1 VSPGRLR
8 ELVRKETRQMLRD
21 PRMTRIIF
29 VAPVIQL
36 MVFGYAV
43 NTDVRNAPTLVVDQD
58 GTQTSRALAD
68 ALVSSGNFRIVAH
81 SNVTADAERAL
92 DRGDVL
98 AAVVIPPQ
106 FERDVGAGH
115 PTAIQV
121 LVDGTRSNSANLVRG
136 YAARSI
142 QHFSLPH
149 SPPSAI
155 DFRPEV
161 WYNPDLQSRV
171 YNVPAVAGVIVQV
184 MCLLLT
190 ALSVVREREMGTLEQ
205 LMVSPIEPS
214 ELILGKT
221 VPVAVVG
228 LIDLIIITV
237 VALLWFKI
245 PFRGSFTLLL
255 AASSLYILAGLG
267 AGLLISAVSRT
278 QQEAFMTMFLF
289 FLPAMLLSGFMFP
302 VTSMPRPIQWLTLAN
317 PIRHYLEIV
326 RGIFLK
332 GAGVRELW
340 PGLSALGAM
349 AGGLLFLA
357 ARSFRKQLE

>member
-29 VAPVIQL
+29 IAPVVQL

-43 NTDVRNAPTLVVDQD
+43 NTDVRNAPTIVVDQD
-58 GTQTSRALAD
+58 ATQTSRALAD
-68 ALVSSGNFRIVAH
+68 ALASSGNFRIVAR

-92 DRGDVL
+92 DRGTVL

-106 FERDVGAGH
+106 FEREVGAGK
-115 PTAIQV
+115 PTAVQV

-142 QHFSLPH
+142 QHFALPQ
-149 SPPSAI
+149 SPPSAV

-161 WYNPDLQSRV
+161 WYNPDLESRV

-190 ALSVVREREMGTLEQ
+190 ALSVVRERELGTLEQ

-228 LIDLIIITV
+228 LIDLIIVTV
-237 VALLWFKI
+237 VALVWFKI
-245 PFRGSFTLLL
+245 PFRGSFTLLIG
-255 AASSLYILAGLG
+255 ASVLYILAGLG

-302 VTSMPRPIQWLTLAN
+302 LTSMPRPIQWLTLAN

-340 PGLSALGAM
+340 TGLSALAVM
-349 AGGLLFLA
+349 AAGLLLLA
-357 ARSFRKQLE
+357 TRSFRKQL